1 MSVSSIW
8 LETTLDVLFKAFVYI
23 YIHIRMTGMD
33 GYEETSEDP
42 PTHLYPTEQKCTHG
56 KTMWNTIKQH
66 FESHPERL
74 RVARVLVENG
84 LSAKNCGIYL
94 NEIEIPPVRIAR
106 VAGVDRRTVNET
118 LNAIEANPDLKM
130 IFSEIRPAGASLKEI
145 AKHLKL
151 SVLEIAVVD
160 PKAHGILAS
169 SAMILTQGGLGIR
182 QAIVD
187 DPELSP
193 EPKLTLIVDEKIP
206 GELIPQLLKIEGVAK
221 VSVS

>member
-1 MSVSSIW
+1 
-8 LETTLDVLFKAFVYI
+8 
-23 YIHIRMTGMD
+23 
-33 GYEETSEDP
+33 
-42 PTHLYPTEQKCTHG
+42 
-56 KTMWNTIKQH
+56 MWNTIRQH

-84 LSAKNCGIYL
+84 LSAKDCGIYL

-106 VAGVDRRTVNET
+106 VAGVDRRTVKET
-118 LNAIEANPDLKM
+118 LNAIEANPALKI

-151 SVLEIAVVD
+151 SVLEITVVD

-169 SAMILTQGGLGIR
+169 SAKILTQGGLGIR

-193 EPKLTLIVDEKIP
+193 EPKLTLIVDKKIP